1 MGRKILFIGIFL
13 ASVYGLQAQKIKVIE
28 TVIIPTQESNYMS
41 PRFSPDGEKILFTE
55 FGYKGLWLYDLKH
68 KALTR
73 LNDYAG
79 AGYEPVFTKD
89 GKQVVFRVDEYKD
102 NRKYS
107 SLAIQEIGKKKAN
120 WLIQDVRRLSPP
132 ALLKNRSLVYR
143 KNSDVCVYNFKS
155 KMETQSVTLQGTYGY
170 VENQK
175 IILIQDETRKK
186 LTPVP
191 SGNYIW
197 FSLSPDNTKM
207 VFTVV
212 GGATYVTDTRGNILK
227 VIEKAN
233 APQWSPNGKWILFM
247 RDEDD
252 GHVITASEI
261 WAYHLEKNRKI
272 QITATEDVHEMYPV
286 WSPRMDQIAYQTD
299 DGKIM
304 VASVR
309 IEE

>member
-1 MGRKILFIGIFL
+1 MKRDILFGVLFL
-13 ASVYGLQAQKIKVIE
+13 LPVFGLQAQRIDVTG
-28 TVIIPTQESNYMS
+28 TVIIPTEESRYMA
-41 PRFSPDGEKILFTE
+41 PQFSPDGDKILFTE
-55 FGYKGLWLYDLKH
+55 FGYKGLWLYDLKQ
-68 KALTR
+68 KALTQI
-73 LNDYAG
+73 NDYAG
-79 AGYEPVFTKD
+79 AGYEPAFTDD
-89 GKQVVFRVDEYKD
+89 GKKVVFRVDEYRD

-107 SLAIQEIGKKKAN
+107 SLAIQPIGEKRAN
-120 WLIQDVRRLSPP
+120 FMIRDVRRLSPP
-132 ALLKNRSLVYR
+132 ALLKNRSLIYR
-143 KNSDVCVYNFKS
+143 KNSNVCVYNFES
-155 KMETQSVTLQGTYGY
+155 KMEKKSANLQGIYGY

-175 IILIQDETRKK
+175 IILIQDGTRKEF
-186 LTPVP
+186 TPVP
-191 SGNYIW
+191 SGDYIW

-212 GGATYVTDTRGNILK
+212 GGDTYVTDAGGNILR

-286 WSPRMDQIAYQTD
+286 WSPHMDQIAYQTD